1 MTELEKY
8 YNKFNEDKRLTRRHG
23 RVEYITSMKYIHA
36 CIDAVLAE
44 RNEAGGRVQT
54 GDASGN
60 ADAKAQSVAG
70 DLSVNTD
77 VKEQSVAGDTSEH
90 TGACTPADIRILDV
104 GAGTGRYSVALAG
117 EGYDVTAVE
126 LVKYNLGILKS
137 KKSSVKAFQ
146 GNALNLSRFADSS
159 FDITLLFGP
168 MYHLYTF
175 EDKHRALEEAKRVT
189 RPGGRILV
197 AYCMNEYGVLLYGF
211 RDGNVKQCLEDGR
224 LSKDFKCVPHPED
237 LYDYMR
243 LEDIDALNAASGL
256 ERYKII
262 SPDGPAN
269 YMRPVLNAMDEE
281 TFDLFVQYHLSVC
294 ERPDLIGA
302 GAHTL
307 DILIR

>member
-8 YNKFNEDKRLTRRHG
+8 YNKFNEEKRLTRRHG
-23 RVEYITSMKYIHA
+23 KVEYITSMKYIHE
-36 CIDAVLAE
+36 CIDAICP
-44 RNEAGGRVQT
+44 NEPDGGENGNQT
-54 GDASGN
+54 YDRSGQTN
-60 ADAKAQSVAG
+60 P
-70 DLSVNTD
+70 
-77 VKEQSVAGDTSEH
+77 SEL
-90 TGACTPADIRILDV
+90 RILDV

-175 EDKHRALEEAKRVT
+175 EDKHQALEEAKRVT

-224 LSKDFKCVPHPED
+224 LSKEFKCVPHPED

-294 ERPDLIGA
+294 ERQDLIGA